1 MIRHR
6 TDCKRGLDGALFCC
20 MNKFG
25 GLMTGEDKLRFGKGF
40 DIINSACAKFA
51 HTADKSTVKNK
62 SCIIRFKGEKNES

>member
-25 GLMTGEDKLRFGKGF
+25 GLMTGEDKLRFGIGF
-40 DIINSACAKFA
+40 DIIK
-51 HTADKSTVKNK
+51 
-62 SCIIRFKGEKNES
+62 IIQLVQNLHILRMKVQSKIIVES